1 VSDTTVTVT
10 LTNDERW
17 ALDSAAVMAIER
29 RPIPAHWFKTSHL
42 ERNLATASAKL
53 RSATPT
59 DVHWRARA
67 EAAEAFRAD
76 APWEEIAYIANAID
90 DHPVYEQAC
99 AVIHA
104 WLAANAPQG
113 TGE

>member
-1 VSDTTVTVT
+1 LSFDTRCPTCGQIAWAPEHEAGIARAQKNHCGQSVANAQAVAVIVG
-10 LTNDERW
+10 LQEVVDELKRKHDA
-17 ALDSAAVMAIER
+17 AL
-29 RPIPAHWFKTSHL
+29 
-42 ERNLATASAKL
+42 
-53 RSATPT
+53 
-59 DVHWRARA
+59 ARA
-67 EAAEAFRAD
+67 EAAEAKLTD

-104 WLAANAPQG
+104 WLAANAPQD